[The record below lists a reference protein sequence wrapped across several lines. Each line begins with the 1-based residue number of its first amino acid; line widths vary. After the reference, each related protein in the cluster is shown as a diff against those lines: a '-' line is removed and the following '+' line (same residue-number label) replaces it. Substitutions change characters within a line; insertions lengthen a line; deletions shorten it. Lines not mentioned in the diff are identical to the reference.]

1 MSVIAALPPRPVS
14 LRGPESWVTD
24 DITALLVE
32 AAAVQGRAQPAIVL
46 ARKAGLLAPMPGSG
60 QTFVRWELLA
70 SLSAA
75 DLAAGRVAE
84 AHLDALAILA
94 EHGPVDLAPI
104 DADSASTWGV
114 FAAEGRGIRVI
125 AEPDGH
131 GWQLTGEK
139 PWCSLAGQLSHA
151 LVTAYVDGGR
161 RLFAVALRSDRV
173 DVLDQPWVSRGLS
186 DVISGPVR
194 FDRAPA
200 VPVGE
205 IDWYLHRPG
214 FAWGGIGVAA
224 CWYGGAV
231 GVARR
236 VQQRLRSGEP
246 DQIGRAQLGAID
258 ACLYRSRG
266 ALAMGA
272 ADVDAGRALGEDAV
286 RLAGRVRAV
295 VAEAAE
301 EVLLRSGHVLGPGP
315 LAQDEDHA
323 RRVADLQIYLRQHH
337 AERDQAALGQLLM
350 DELPPW

>member
-1 MSVIAALPPRPVS
+1 MVH
-14 LRGPESWVTD
+14 
-24 DITALLVE
+24 
-32 AAAVQGRAQPAIVL
+32 GRAEPAIRL
-46 ARKAGLLAPMPGSG
+46 AAEAGPRAPLPGSG

-70 SLSAA
+70 SLSAT
-75 DLAAGRVAE
+75 DLTAGRVAE

-94 EHGPVDLAPI
+94 EHGSVDLGRVG
-104 DADSASTWGV
+104 ADQGSTWGV
-114 FAAEGRGIRVI
+114 FAAEGRGVRVI
-125 AEPDGH
+125 AEPDGD

-139 PWCSLAGQLSHA
+139 PWCSLAGRLSHA
-151 LVTAYVDGGR
+151 LVTAHVDGGR
-161 RLFAVALRSDRV
+161 RLFAVALRSERV
-173 DVLDQPWVSRGLS
+173 RVVEQAWVSRGLT
-186 DVISGPVR
+186 DVTSGPVR

-205 IDWYLHRPG
+205 TNWYLHRPG
-214 FAWGGIGVAA
+214 FAWGGLGVAA

-231 GVARR
+231 GVARQ

-246 DQIGRAQLGAID
+246 DQIARAQLGAID

-272 ADVDAGRALGEDAV
+272 ADIDAGRAVGEEAV
-286 RLAGRVRAV
+286 RLAGRVRTV

-301 EVLLRSGHVLGPGP
+301 EVLVRSGHVLGPAP
-315 LAQDEDHA
+315 LAQDEDYA

-337 AERDQAALGQLLM
+337 AERDQAALGALLM